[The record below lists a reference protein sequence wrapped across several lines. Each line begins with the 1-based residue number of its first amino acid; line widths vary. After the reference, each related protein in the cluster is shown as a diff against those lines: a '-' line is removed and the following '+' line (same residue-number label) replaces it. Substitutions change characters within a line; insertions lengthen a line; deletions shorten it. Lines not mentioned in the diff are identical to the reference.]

1 VVAEAERLADEG
13 GLAQLTLAALALR
26 LGVRQPSLYKHIDG
40 LPGLRRSIAVRA
52 KLELTD
58 VLGSAAVGR
67 SRDDAVV
74 ALADAYRAWALAH
87 PGRYQAAQRAPDPDD
102 AEDQAASRAAVQ
114 ICTDVLAGYG
124 LAGDDA
130 VDAVRAL
137 RSAIHGFVTL
147 EAGGGFGLPV
157 AVDRSYHRLVAGLAT
172 AFAGWPG
179 A

>member
-1 VVAEAERLADEG
+1 MAEAERLADEG

-102 AEDQAASRAAVQ
+102 A
-114 ICTDVLAGYG
+114 
-124 LAGDDA
+124 
-130 VDAVRAL
+130 
-137 RSAIHGFVTL
+137 
-147 EAGGGFGLPV
+147 
-157 AVDRSYHRLVAGLAT
+157 
-172 AFAGWPG
+172 
-179 A
+179 